1 MPSLG
6 SLAPG
11 ESGTVTGYASDDPP
25 GRILEMGLIP
35 GTRVEVVRVA
45 PLGDPIDFRVRGFH
59 LSLRRAE
66 ADHVVVEA
74 ASSNAAG
81 PTPA

>member
-11 ESGTVTGYASDDPP
+11 ENGTVTGYTSDDPP

-45 PLGDPIDFRVRGFH
+45 PLGDPLDVRVRGFH

-66 ADHVVVEA
+66 ADHVIVETAPPPA
-74 ASSNAAG
+74 A
-81 PTPA
+81 